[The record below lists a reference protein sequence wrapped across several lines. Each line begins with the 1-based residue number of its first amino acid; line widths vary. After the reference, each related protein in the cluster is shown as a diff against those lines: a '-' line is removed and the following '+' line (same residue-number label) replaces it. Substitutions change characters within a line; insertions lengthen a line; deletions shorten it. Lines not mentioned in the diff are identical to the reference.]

1 MKKKGI
7 IGVLVLVTGFVLY
20 KKLYKKRDTSK
31 DWKLMQDD
39 GSAYVKKLEDL
50 DKETVKKKAKEI
62 RVGVNKTINANINK
76 TKPTGDMLGLFPN
89 GININWDRADFGTAF
104 GIPPQYG

>member
-7 IGVLVLVTGFVLY
+7 IGVLVLVAGFVLY
-20 KKLYKKRDTSK
+20 KKLYKKNDLKIEDKPTTVTK
-31 DWKLMQDD
+31 W
-39 GSAYVKKLEDL
+39 EDL

>member
-1 MKKKGI
+1 MDKKKFI
-7 IGVLVLVTGFVLY
+7 IGGLVIVAGFVLY
-20 KKLYKKRDTSK
+20 KKLYKKNDLK
-31 DWKLMQDD
+31 IDD
-39 GSAYVKKLEDL
+39 KPTVTKWEDL

-89 GININWDRADFGTAF
+89 GININWDRAEFGNAF
-104 GIPPQYG
+104 PNYG

>member
-1 MKKKGI
+1 MWVLSCIINYIKKDNLKI
-7 IGVLVLVTGFVLY
+7 EDKPTVT
-20 KKLYKKRDTSK
+20 K
-31 DWKLMQDD
+31 W
-39 GSAYVKKLEDL
+39 EDL

-89 GININWDRADFGTAF
+89 GININWDRADFGNAF
-104 GIPPQYG
+104 PNYG

>member
-1 MKKKGI
+1 MKQKKLI
-7 IGVLVLVTGFVLY
+7 IGGVVLVAGFLLY
-20 KKLYKKRDTSK
+20 KKLYKKDNLEIEDKATVTK
-31 DWKLMQDD
+31 W
-39 GSAYVKKLEDL
+39 EDL

-89 GININWDRADFGTAF
+89 GININWDRADFGNAF
-104 GIPPQYG
+104 PNYG

>member
-1 MKKKGI
+1 MDKKKLI
-7 IGVLVLVTGFVLY
+7 IGGVVVVVGFVLY
-20 KKLYKKRDTSK
+20 NKLYKKDNLKIEDKPTVTK
-31 DWKLMQDD
+31 W
-39 GSAYVKKLEDL
+39 EDL

-89 GININWDRADFGTAF
+89 GVNINWDRADFGNAF
-104 GIPPQYG
+104 PNYG

>member
-1 MKKKGI
+1 MKQKKLI
-7 IGVLVLVTGFVLY
+7 IGGIVLVAGFLLY
-20 KKLYKKRDTSK
+20 KKLYKKDNLEIEDKATVTK
-31 DWKLMQDD
+31 W
-39 GSAYVKKLEDL
+39 EDL

-89 GININWDRADFGTAF
+89 GININWDRADFGNAF
-104 GIPPQYG
+104 PNYG

>member
-1 MKKKGI
+1 MNKKKLI
-7 IGVLVLVTGFVLY
+7 IGGLFVVAVFVLY
-20 KKLYKKRDTSK
+20 KKLYKKRDTSN
-31 DWKLMQDD
+31 DWKLEQDSVSD
-39 GSAYVKKLEDL
+39 DVQKWEDL

-89 GININWDRADFGTAF
+89 GININWDRADFGNAF
-104 GIPPQYG
+104 PNYG

>member
-1 MKKKGI
+1 MDKKKLI
-7 IGVLVLVTGFVLY
+7 IGGLVIVAGFVLY
-20 KKLYKKRDTSK
+20 KKLYKKNDLK
-31 DWKLMQDD
+31 IDD
-39 GSAYVKKLEDL
+39 KPTVTKWEDL

-89 GININWDRADFGTAF
+89 GININWDRAEFGNAF
-104 GIPPQYG
+104 PNYG

>member
-1 MKKKGI
+1 MKKI
-7 IGVLVLVTGFVLY
+7 LLASLVIVSGFVLY
-20 KKLYKKRDTSK
+20 KKLYKK
-31 DWKLMQDD
+31 DD
-39 GSAYVKKLEDL
+39 EKIEEKTTVTKWEDL

-89 GININWDRADFGTAF
+89 GININWDRADFGNSFPT
-104 GIPPQYG
+104 YG

>member
-1 MKKKGI
+1 MKQKKFI
-7 IGVLVLVTGFVLY
+7 IGGLVLVAGFILY
-20 KKLYKKRDTSK
+20 NKLYKKDNLKIEDKATVTK
-31 DWKLMQDD
+31 W
-39 GSAYVKKLEDL
+39 EDL

-89 GININWDRADFGTAF
+89 GININWDRADFGNAF
-104 GIPPQYG
+104 PNYG

>member
-1 MKKKGI
+1 MDKKNLI
-7 IGVLVLVTGFVLY
+7 IGGVVVIAGFVLY
-20 KKLYKKRDTSK
+20 KKLYKK
-31 DWKLMQDD
+31 DD
-39 GSAYVKKLEDL
+39 VKIEEKATVTKWEDL

-89 GININWDRADFGTAF
+89 GININWDRADFGNPFPT
-104 GIPPQYG
+104 YG

>member
-1 MKKKGI
+1 MKQKKFI
-7 IGVLVLVTGFVLY
+7 IGGLVLVAGFFLY
-20 KKLYKKRDTSK
+20 KKLYKKDNLEIEDKATVTK
-31 DWKLMQDD
+31 W
-39 GSAYVKKLEDL
+39 EDL

-89 GININWDRADFGTAF
+89 GININWDRADFGNAF
-104 GIPPQYG
+104 PNYG

>member
-1 MKKKGI
+1 MDKKKLI
-7 IGVLVLVTGFVLY
+7 IGGVVVIAGFVLY
-20 KKLYKKRDTSK
+20 KKLYKK
-31 DWKLMQDD
+31 DD
-39 GSAYVKKLEDL
+39 VKKDDEKINKNSNVTKWEDL
-50 DKETVKKKAKEI
+50 DVEVVKKKAKEI

-89 GININWDRADFGTAF
+89 GININFDKADFGTAF

>member
-1 MKKKGI
+1 MKQKKFI
-7 IGVLVLVTGFVLY
+7 IGGLVLVAGFILY
-20 KKLYKKRDTSK
+20 KKLYKKDNLKIEDKATVTK
-31 DWKLMQDD
+31 W
-39 GSAYVKKLEDL
+39 EDL

-89 GININWDRADFGTAF
+89 GININWDRADFGNAF
-104 GIPPQYG
+104 PNYG

>member
-1 MKKKGI
+1 
-7 IGVLVLVTGFVLY
+7 LY
-20 KKLYKKRDTSK
+20 KKLYKK
-31 DWKLMQDD
+31 DD
-39 GSAYVKKLEDL
+39 VKIEEKATVTKWEDL

-89 GININWDRADFGTAF
+89 GININWDRADFGNPFPT
-104 GIPPQYG
+104 YG